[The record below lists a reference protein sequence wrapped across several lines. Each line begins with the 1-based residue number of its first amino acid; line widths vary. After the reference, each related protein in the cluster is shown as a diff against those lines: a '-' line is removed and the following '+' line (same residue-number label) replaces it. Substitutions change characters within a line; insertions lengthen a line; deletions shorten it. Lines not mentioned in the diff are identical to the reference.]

1 MPHDPILHLLG
12 LAKKAGRLE
21 IGEEPVG
28 AAARAH
34 QARVLL
40 LAADAAANTVR
51 RAAHFGE
58 AGGALWLQMPFT
70 KAELGEQLGRSS
82 CAMLAVTDFGFAAA
96 LAEKLAARDEERYGP
111 AAQQLR
117 AEGGP
122 RPDAPERK
130 TPAREK
136 YETGQA
142 QALRR
147 PSPLAPELRGK
158 RPRRQRRRRERGQRR
173 LKADGRRRPET
184 GDGKSAPNV
193 PRETGAGRAEADC
206 EAQIRRQEPCRETLR
221 NEVALYDEQIPC
233 PRGGQGLQAEFQGHR
248 GDHDQIQPDPQEP
261 HAGPG
266 GAGAGRY
273 FRLSDPAQPGGAA

>member
-40 LAADAAANTVR
+40 LAADAAPNTVR

-111 AAQQLR
+111 
-117 AEGGP
+117 G
-122 RPDAPERK
+122 
-130 TPAREK
+130 
-136 YETGQA
+136 
-142 QALRR
+142 R
-147 PSPLAPELRGK
+147 PSPLAPARGK
-158 RPRRQRRRRERGQRR
+158 RPRRQRPGGSGAKAAQ
-173 LKADGRRRPET
+173 ADGRAGRRPGRGERPEHSP
-184 GDGKSAPNV
+184 GN
-193 PRETGAGRAEADC
+193 RGRA
-206 EAQIRRQEPCRETLR
+206 
-221 NEVALYDEQIPC
+221 
-233 PRGGQGLQAEFQGHR
+233 GG
-248 GDHDQIQPDPQEP
+248 
-261 HAGPG
+261 
-266 GAGAGRY
+266 
-273 FRLSDPAQPGGAA
+273 S